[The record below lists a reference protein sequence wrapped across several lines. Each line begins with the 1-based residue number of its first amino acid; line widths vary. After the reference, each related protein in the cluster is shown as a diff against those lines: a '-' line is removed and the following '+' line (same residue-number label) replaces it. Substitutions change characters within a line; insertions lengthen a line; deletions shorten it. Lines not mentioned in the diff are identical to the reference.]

1 MKDKLLLIL
10 FELCFGIKIN
20 LIGVISPSEL
30 FLLVS
35 SFYYIYKL
43 KISYNK
49 DLTLLTRLYLGL
61 IIIQLITETIIGNE
75 FNNASRGIAVN
86 VISYLHFCFLFYY
99 FKKDRKLVAYAA
111 IGYVLKIIIFG
122 RELEETSTL
131 EDSAFI
137 GFLKFSLVPILTY
150 SFIAIACLYRK
161 INMSLIMCIAGLG
174 LIILGARSGGGI
186 FFISGILNYALSIK
200 KKLHLKNIKAIGII
214 GLFLLYGCYCSYV
227 QAVKSGEITSGNT
240 QQLLKT
246 DNPYN
251 PINLLMMGRSEV
263 FVGYVAFTDK
273 PLTGWGAWTKDP
285 NMKYHMLQSS
295 ISNSK
300 YNKNNISND
309 TIPSH
314 SVLIGSAM
322 MNGIFAFILML
333 NIFFFTIKRAI
344 YILKNEDIY
353 ITAIIILLIDFIWT
367 MCFSPQSAFR
377 YITPIEIAFILC
389 TYQNIK
395 TKKKYNENHL
405 LYNHR

>member
-10 FELCFGIKIN
+10 FEVCFGIKLNI
-20 LIGVISPSEL
+20 IGVISPSEL
-30 FLLVS
+30 FLLIS
-35 SFYYIYKL
+35 SFHYIYKL

-111 IGYVLKIIIFG
+111 FGFVLKIIIFG
-122 RELEETSTL
+122 RALEETSTL
-131 EDSAFI
+131 EDSAFV

-150 SFIAIACLYRK
+150 SFIALTCLYRK
-161 INMSLIMCIAGLG
+161 INMSLIMCTVGLG

-200 KKLHLKNIKAIGII
+200 KKLHFKNIKTISLIGI
-214 GLFLLYGCYCSYV
+214 LLLYGCYCFYV
-227 QAVKSGEITSGNT
+227 EAVKSGEITSGNT

-251 PINLLMMGRSEV
+251 PINILMMGRSEV

-285 NMKYHMLQSS
+285 NMKYHMLQSN
-295 ISNSK
+295 ISNSI
-300 YNKNNISND
+300 YNKINISDD

-344 YILKNEDIY
+344 YILKNEDAY
-353 ITAIIILLIDFIWT
+353 ITAIIIFLIDFIWT

-395 TKKKYNENHL
+395 TKKKYNENYL